1 MLTNNEIKYI
11 MKVTRSLE
19 NRQIFLKGTV
29 NKIISQK
36 RKFLNFLSPLMTT
49 GLP

>member
-11 MKVTRSLE
+11 MKLTRSLE

-36 RKFLNFLSPLMTT
+36 
-49 GLP
+49 